1 MTTVPVEVRRGPGR
15 PRSANRDEAIVAAAI
30 DELVANG
37 YGGMSIEGV
46 AARAGVAKTTVY
58 RRWAGKDDLVLA
70 ALSKV
75 KGPLPQPPG
84 TSVRA
89 DLAYI
94 VEQMR
99 TSWLDS
105 THGRL
110 MQRLSADGYA
120 RPELYRRFRDQVV
133 GPRHEVTYGVL
144 RRGAE
149 RGEIRADF
157 DPAWVND
164 MLTSPIIAA
173 VLTHRPRLTKPQVEF
188 CVDVV
193 MSWLERRD

>member
-37 YGGMSIEGV
+37 YAGMSIEGV

-75 KGPLPQPPG
+75 KGPLPEPPG

-89 DLAYI
+89 DLTYI
-94 VEQMR
+94 LEQMR

-110 MQRLSADGYA
+110 MQRLAADGYA
-120 RPELYRRFRDQVV
+120 RPELYRRFRDQGRLAPDGLVLGYGMITEDRVV
-133 GPRHEVTYGVL
+133 PGLRELIACLRAASHFPA
-144 RRGAE
+144 RRG
-149 RGEIRADF
+149 
-157 DPAWVND
+157 
-164 MLTSPIIAA
+164 
-173 VLTHRPRLTKPQVEF
+173 
-188 CVDVV
+188 
-193 MSWLERRD
+193 

>member
-1 MTTVPVEVRRGPGR
+1 M
-15 PRSANRDEAIVAAAI
+15 AAAI

-37 YGGMSIEGV
+37 YAGMSIEGV

-75 KGPLPQPPG
+75 KGPLPRPPG
-84 TSVRA
+84 ISVRA
-89 DLAYI
+89 DLTYI
-94 VEQMR
+94 LEQMR
-99 TSWLDS
+99 SNWLDS

-110 MQRLSADGYA
+110 MQRLAVDGYA

-133 GPRHEVTYGVL
+133 GPRHQVTYGVL

-193 MSWLERRD
+193 MSWLERRN

>member
-1 MTTVPVEVRRGPGR
+1 MTTAPIEVRRGPGR

-30 DELVANG
+30 DELMANG
-37 YGGMSIEGV
+37 YAGMSIEGV
-46 AARAGVAKTTVY
+46 AARAGVAKTTIY

-75 KGPLPQPPG
+75 KGPLPSPRG
-84 TSVRA
+84 ASVRE
-89 DLAYI
+89 DLTYI
-94 VEQMR
+94 LEQVR
-99 TSWLDS
+99 TRWLDS

-110 MQRLSADGYA
+110 MQRLAADGYA
-120 RPELYRRFRDQVV
+120 RPDIYRRFRDQVV
-133 GPRHEVTYGVL
+133 APRQQVTFDVL

-149 RGEIRADF
+149 RGEIRSDF

-164 MLTSPIIAA
+164 MLVSPIIAA
-173 VLTHRPRLTKPQVEF
+173 VLTHRPRLTKAQVDF

-193 MSWLERRD
+193 MYWLEQRD

>member
-37 YGGMSIEGV
+37 YAGMSIEGV

-75 KGPLPQPPG
+75 KGPLPEPPG

-89 DLAYI
+89 DLTYI
-94 VEQMR
+94 LEQMR

-110 MQRLSADGYA
+110 MQRLAADGYA

-149 RGEIRADF
+149 RGDIRADF

-193 MSWLERRD
+193 MSWLERRK

>member
-15 PRSANRDEAIVAAAI
+15 PRSTNRDEAIVAAAI
-30 DELVANG
+30 DELMANG
-37 YGGMSIEGV
+37 YAGMTIEGV
-46 AARAGVAKTTVY
+46 AARAGVAKTTIY
-58 RRWAGKDDLVLA
+58 RRWAGKDELVLA

-89 DLAYI
+89 DLTYI
-94 VEQMR
+94 LEQIR
-99 TSWLDS
+99 TRWLDS

-110 MQRLSADGYA
+110 MQRLAADGYA
-120 RPELYRRFRDQVV
+120 RPDVYSRFRDQVV
-133 GPRHEVTYGVL
+133 RPRQQVTFDVL

-149 RGEIRADF
+149 RGEIRSDF
-157 DPAWVND
+157 DPAWVSD
-164 MLTSPIIAA
+164 VLTSPIIAA
-173 VLTHRPRLTKPQVEF
+173 VLTHRPRLTKAQAEF

>member
-37 YGGMSIEGV
+37 YAGMSIEGV

-75 KGPLPQPPG
+75 KGPLPEPPG

-89 DLAYI
+89 DLTYI
-94 VEQMR
+94 LEQMR

-110 MQRLSADGYA
+110 MQRLAADGYA

-149 RGEIRADF
+149 RGDIRADF

-173 VLTHRPRLTKPQVEF
+173 GLTHRHGRP
-188 CVDVV
+188 
-193 MSWLERRD
+193 SRRSSSVWTW

>member
-37 YGGMSIEGV
+37 YAGMSIEGV
-46 AARAGVAKTTVY
+46 AARAGVAKTTIY

-75 KGPLPQPPG
+75 KGPLPEPPG

-89 DLAYI
+89 DLTYI
-94 VEQMR
+94 LEQMR

-110 MQRLSADGYA
+110 MQRLAADGYA

-149 RGEIRADF
+149 RGDIRADF

-164 MLTSPIIAA
+164 MLTSPIVAA

-193 MSWLERRD
+193 MSWLERRN